1 MEKIIPYVW
10 LLILMVS
17 IISETLS
24 RKLVVI
30 WLAPAAVISLLL
42 GWCKADVW
50 VQVLAFFA
58 ISVALIVLSAIV
70 RHSGSKKAGG
80 VGGVEETIGRV
91 GRVLERVD
99 NLAGCGQVEVDGQFW
114 AARSMSEDVTFE
126 AGCTVEV
133 IAVEGVKLI
142 VK

>member
-17 IISETLS
+17 IIAETLS
-24 RKLVVI
+24 RKLIVI

-42 GWCKADVW
+42 GWCGLDVW
-50 VQVLAFFA
+50 IQALAFFA
-58 ISVALIVLSAIV
+58 VSVAAIIVSGIV
-70 RHSGSKKAGG
+70 RHSGAKNSGSG
-80 VGGVEETIGRV
+80 DGVEGTIGRT
-91 GRVLERVD
+91 GQVLERID

-126 AGCTVEV
+126 VGCTVEV